1 MHVTYLRCK
10 SYHDLRYTCCISVF
24 FRTGLLKIIGP
35 SLPVLFTAGNHPV
48 KDTTIAEDLLKVA
61 GRLPESAF
69 VGDKFGPSSGTTSSH
84 VYKVWKFKAWFIA
97 TTRRH
102 AEMRADRPTC
112 SATRVQR
119 CDLWILSLFRII
131 WHGDA
136 SPCNALTSWE
146 HRDNVVLCW
155 YKALVIRMQSNL
167 QEWRYSYFS
176 YILFW

>member
-35 SLPVLFTAGNHPV
+35 SLPALFTAGNQPV

-61 GRLPESAF
+61 GRLPDSAF
-69 VGDKFGPSSGTTSSH
+69 VGDKFGPSSDRLHCTYIRSGSLKPDLS
-84 VYKVWKFKAWFIA
+84 
-97 TTRRH
+97 RRPGGH

-112 SATRVQR
+112 SATRVQW
-119 CDLWILSLFRII
+119 CDLWII

-136 SPCNALTSWE
+136 SPCNALTSQ
-146 HRDNVVLCW
+146 RTSGQCCVML
-155 YKALVIRMQSNL
+155 I
-167 QEWRYSYFS
+167 
-176 YILFW
+176 